1 MLNSEIRKYAI
12 SMREYF
18 MAIKTISTND
28 NRNTATYLK
37 YNIEQDNQT
46 QKEKLV

>member
-18 MAIKTISTND
+18 MAIKIISTND
-28 NRNTATYLK
+28 IEIQPDSS
-37 YNIEQDNQT
+37 NIILNKITRHKREN
-46 QKEKLV
+46 

>member
-18 MAIKTISTND
+18 MAIKINSTND
-28 NRNTATYLK
+28 IEIQPDIS
-37 YNIEQDNQT
+37 NIILNKRTRHIREN
-46 QKEKLV
+46 